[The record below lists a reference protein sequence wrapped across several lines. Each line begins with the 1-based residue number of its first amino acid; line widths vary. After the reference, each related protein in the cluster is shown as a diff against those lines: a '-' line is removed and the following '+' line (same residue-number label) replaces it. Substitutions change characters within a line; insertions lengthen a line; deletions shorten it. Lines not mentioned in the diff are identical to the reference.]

1 MKTLRL
7 IGSVTVLL
15 TLLLSACGCR
25 EGAAATDAPEI
36 AVTNSYLEAAV
47 RDLCGDDVQIM
58 ALAPPGMCPG
68 HFDIS
73 PGQVRQLGR
82 CRVLLLFD
90 FQSQVE
96 STLSRLRDNGLQMRR
111 VDVPA
116 GLCVPDTYLIACR
129 QVAEILAGE
138 FPERA
143 EQLTRR
149 LGLIEERLGALSDE
163 RRTAVADAGAAA
175 APVLTSH
182 HQAKFAEWLGLD
194 VVATFV
200 GSDAETV
207 GHIDHCLQQAAGRQ
221 VRFVIANQ
229 QEGTGLARALAE
241 RLSAQAVVFS
251 NFPPQVTEGPAFDA
265 LLRSNVE
272 RLLEAGVR

>member
-1 MKTLRL
+1 MKAFRL
-7 IGSVTVLL
+7 ISSVTVLL
-15 TLLLSACGCR
+15 LLLPAGGCR
-25 EGAAATDAPEI
+25 EGSAATDAPAI

-82 CRVLLLFD
+82 CRILLLFD

-96 STLSRLRDNGLQMRR
+96 STLSRLRDNGLQMHR

-116 GLCVPDTYLIACR
+116 RLCVPDTYLIACR

-138 FPERA
+138 YPEQA

-149 LGLIEERLGALSDE
+149 LGLIEERLVALSDE
-163 RRTAVADAGAAA
+163 VRAAVADAGSAA

-182 HQAKFAEWLGLD
+182 RQVKFAEWLGLD

-200 GSDAETV
+200 GSDTETV
-207 GHIDHCLQQAAGRQ
+207 GHIDHALRQAAGRQ

-229 QEGTGLARALAE
+229 QEGTGLARALAD

-251 NFPPQVTEGPAFDA
+251 NFPPQVVEGPAFDA
-265 LLRSNVE
+265 LLRGNVE